1 MPRASAS
8 SAARHPELPLRAC
21 SVLQEFIP
29 TVIDSDD
36 AWAVLVTTGAGCD
49 MCAHAEQALA
59 KVNKAAG
66 GVVRFGVIDV
76 MQQVLVNGG
85 LTSIATVLGL
95 MREQNQVAVPAIVM
109 YAPGPKTISSGVT
122 LGPESVAG
130 VSRTAKSLWAVLKGL
145 VPRKLATTVTDD
157 SVQAWASNVH
167 AAPFRV
173 LFVTKTLGKSVV
185 FNKLAAELQGRAT
198 FAEAAF
204 AGSPGLAAAL
214 REDSKS
220 VLLVSQPDVLTSTPS
235 MAHIA
240 SWQRYEG
247 PPTYMDIKAWLAA
260 RLPAAPPV
268 PIIDGPAK
276 WKQHCVEGPGVC
288 VLGLLDVSLHVALPQ
303 YQELRNAAGHAWIRA
318 DFSSFGTGG
327 VTGSLSPLQW
337 AAVPL
342 EQQPDLRAVMAL
354 PPAPALVLL
363 NPRKQ
368 LYAVM
373 EGSFNEQNIAKFVR
387 KFLADAKAKA
397 NPGQPAD
404 PTADDEPLKLSSVAR
419 LPSIKP
425 AAGLDVDEVSGMAAH
440 EARRQRRKAAKKAK
454 KTKRA
459 KAGKSKA
466 RELDSEL

>member
-1 MPRASAS
+1 MNMTLCHFEMPCST
-8 SAARHPELPLRAC
+8 HPI
-21 SVLQEFIP
+21 LQELIP

-36 AWAVLVTTGAGCD
+36 AWAILVTTSGGCD
-49 MCAHAEQALA
+49 ICAHAEQTLE

-66 GVVRFGVIDV
+66 GVVRFGIIDV

-85 LTSIATVLGL
+85 LTSIASVLGL
-95 MREQNQVAVPAIVM
+95 MREQNQVAVPAIIM
-109 YAPGPKTISSGVT
+109 YAPGPKTLSSGVT

-130 VSRTAKSLWAVLKGL
+130 VSRTAKSLWGVLKGV
-145 VPRKLATTVTDD
+145 VPRKLASTVTDD

-204 AGSPGLAAAL
+204 AGSPDLAAAL
-214 REDSKS
+214 QEDSKS
-220 VLLVSQPDVLTSTPS
+220 VLLVSQPDVLTSSPS

-240 SWQRYEG
+240 SWQRYDG
-247 PPTYMDIKAWLAA
+247 PPTYMDIKAWLTA

-276 WKQHCVEGPGVC
+276 WKKHCLEGSGVC
-288 VLGLLDVSLHVALPQ
+288 VLGLLDDSLHTALPQ
-303 YQELRNAAGHAWIRA
+303 YQELRNAAGHAWIRV

-397 NPGQPAD
+397 NPDQPED
-404 PTADDEPLKLSSVAR
+404 PTADDEPLKLSSVTR
-419 LPSIKP
+419 MPSIKS
-425 AAGLDVDEVSGMAAH
+425 AAGLDVDEVSGIAAQ
-440 EARRQRRKAAKKAK
+440 EARRQRRKAAKQAKKAK
-454 KTKRA
+454 KSKRA
-459 KAGKSKA
+459 KAGKKKA
-466 RELDSEL
+466 RKMESEL